1 MKRLVLLCV
10 VVLCACPGPSKSDAG
25 MDSGISDEFFFD
37 VNGVA
42 TMFPEGAAMLTDAGV
57 STSVAGLTLRVEEP
71 LKIALK
77 DPLGE
82 FSSAVLT
89 DAGTFS
95 ATMISTEL
103 VNLGVAAGVV
113 DDAGTRAVR
122 SATVVWD
129 VAFEGKKPDRNITN
143 AKAWVFPVPL
153 HAALTAAVTEA
164 RIQGFTGA
172 NMKRTLVTAGCI
184 LGRVVDANGAPVSG
198 VTLVPTTASLAAR
211 FVYPNADLSG
221 TGTATSSNGL
231 FIYVHDGS
239 DNVAQFNFDVMG
251 ATGYKRRSAGA
262 AKDACLVMTVYPGTT
277 APP

>member
-1 MKRLVLLCV
+1 MKRLTLLLL
-10 VVLCACPGPSKSDAG
+10 LCACSSKPTPSDAG
-25 MDSGISDEFFFD
+25 TDAGGFEEFFFD
-37 VNGVA
+37 VSGTA
-42 TMFPEGAAMLTDAGV
+42 FMFPEGAAMLTDAGE

-71 LKIALK
+71 LKVALK

-82 FSSAVLT
+82 FSSKVL
-89 DAGTFS
+89 DDGGTFS
-95 ATMISTEL
+95 ASMISTEL

-122 SATVVWD
+122 SATVIWD
-129 VAFEGKKPDRNITN
+129 VAFEGKKPDRNITG
-143 AKAWVFPVPL
+143 AKAWVLPKPL
-153 HAALTAAVTEA
+153 HDTLTAAVTEA
-164 RIQGFTGA
+164 RIMTFTGA
-172 NMKRTLVTAGCI
+172 NMKRTLVSAGCI
-184 LGRVVDANGAPVSG
+184 LGRVVDAQGAAVSG
-198 VTLVPTTASLAAR
+198 VTLVPTTASLASR
-211 FVYPNADLSG
+211 FVYPTADLSG
-221 TGTATSSNGL
+221 TGGATSSNGL